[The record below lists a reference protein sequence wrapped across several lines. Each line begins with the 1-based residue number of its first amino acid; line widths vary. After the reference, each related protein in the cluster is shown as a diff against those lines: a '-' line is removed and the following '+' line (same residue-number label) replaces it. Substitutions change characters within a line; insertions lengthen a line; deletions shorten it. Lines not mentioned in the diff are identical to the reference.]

1 MTQIF
6 NSRVLY
12 AVTAG
17 DYSGQYILPITQ
29 QDDIISCLT
38 LPDNSIIHV
47 PKNDYSV
54 GIKNKL
60 LEKVA
65 DLEEEVYNY
74 LYEVYKHESNN
85 N

>member
-1 MTQIF
+1 M
-6 NSRVLY
+6 Y

-17 DYSGQYILPITQ
+17 DYSGQYILPVEQNKSAVT
-29 QDDIISCLT
+29 CLT
-38 LPDNSIIHV
+38 LPDQSIIQV
-47 PKNDYSV
+47 PIDDYTLGV
-54 GIKNKL
+54 KNKL
-60 LEKVA
+60 LDKVA